1 MEWHYIIQFSIVGV
15 SFRFRASLCA
25 LTENACPG
33 NIEWMVDQALH
44 AHDELI
50 RFGPLNMPVERRFI
64 DPARIEPEQ
73 P

>member
-1 MEWHYIIQFSIVGV
+1 
-15 SFRFRASLCA
+15 
-25 LTENACPG
+25 
-33 NIEWMVDQALH
+33 MVDQALH